1 MKRFFLLLVLA
12 VFNFSV
18 SAQNYQHKSVDISY
32 PLDFYVSQQQ
42 SFWCWAAC
50 NQMLLKAQGIDESQP
65 NQVIKLFGE
74 LVNQGA
80 GDNYE
85 MAMQVLGG
93 EYVNSTGDTV
103 QVVPYVSY
111 LGQNYD
117 DPIVIINHL
126 EQGIPLVMATQ
137 SHGRVCVGVDYTTNG
152 EVYQITYLRLLD
164 PANPKGVITYSMQQ
178 LLSEGFMG
186 IMTYDID

>member
-137 SHGRVCVGVDYTTNG
+137 SHGRVCVRCGLYNKRG
-152 EVYQITYLRLLD
+152 RCI
-164 PANPKGVITYSMQQ
+164 K
-178 LLSEGFMG
+178 
-186 IMTYDID
+186 

>member
-1 MKRFFLLLVLA
+1 
-12 VFNFSV
+12 
-18 SAQNYQHKSVDISY
+18 
-32 PLDFYVSQQQ
+32 
-42 SFWCWAAC
+42 
-50 NQMLLKAQGIDESQP
+50 MLLKAQGIDESQP

-137 SHGRVCVGVDYTTNG
+137 SHGRVCVGVDYTTKRGGVSNNLFKAFG
-152 EVYQITYLRLLD
+152 SCKSQRRNYLFH
-164 PANPKGVITYSMQQ
+164 ATVIIR
-178 LLSEGFMG
+178 G
-186 IMTYDID
+186 IYGDHDI